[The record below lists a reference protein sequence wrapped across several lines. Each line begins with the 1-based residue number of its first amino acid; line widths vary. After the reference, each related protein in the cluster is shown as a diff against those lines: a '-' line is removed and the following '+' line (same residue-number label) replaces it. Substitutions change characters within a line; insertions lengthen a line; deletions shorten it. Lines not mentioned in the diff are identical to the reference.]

1 MRTAVV
7 PVPSHTVTLSDAKS
21 SVKGIKGYAEGGAH
35 YEDGTPFSQKN
46 SAASRCIPLHPIRKI
61 SYIRLLSRK
70 VKLSCSFSMRKITE
84 NILMKVMKKSAKRI
98 ASKP

>member
-7 PVPSHTVTLSDAKS
+7 PVPSHTDTLSDA
-21 SVKGIKGYAEGGAH
+21 E
-35 YEDGTPFSQKN
+35 T
-46 SAASRCIPLHPIRKI
+46 SRCIELYSIRKI